1 MRKSFLLV
9 LCVAVL
15 FVTIMPTI
23 SHAWVHNNYRS
34 WGHGYHHGSGW
45 GLAGAAIGGVILG
58 TAIGSALAPPVYVAP
73 PPPGVYYAYP
83 PPAPRGYYYYPAPRV
98 GYVYPY

>member
-1 MRKSFLLV
+1 MRKSFLVV

-15 FVTIMPTI
+15 FVTIVPTI

-34 WGHGYHHGSGW
+34 YGHGYHGSGW

-58 TAIGSALAPPVYVAP
+58 TAIGSALASPVYVAP
-73 PPPGVYYAYP
+73 PPPGAYYAYP
-83 PPAPRGYYYYPAPRV
+83 PPAPRGYYYYPPPRV